1 MNAADLEFCRRL
13 EAAARAA
20 GAGRRAGVWPRL
32 RRAIR
37 SVGVTMM
44 AALFVTAGVALGDVL
59 SGGGKRFTLSLLALV
74 LCFDVHQRLAKLL
87 YQSPDLLAMSLLP
100 VSREWAFR
108 RHLRRGLLELLFLP
122 PLGMALALVARLGV
136 RPTEISPLGAA
147 VAGVFMGVFFA
158 GLGILALRW
167 RHAATVRGSL
177 WTGLVVVWLGNFV
190 APVGLKQA
198 LLEFLNKYGDAA
210 AGLLPTGWVIG
221 PLHRWLGGESH
232 ASDALWLLPAGAVLT
247 LIPAVLRWART
258 HYRFRDAVLLE
269 YAAEPPADCDAEDRE
284 AIAEQHTRPSHTGLT
299 EVTERIL
306 SREFLLPASGPDRG
320 WIERLV
326 WRWWTP
332 RERLL
337 AEWDWAGS
345 PPWTWSWR
353 TGAMLLAGGLIL
365 TLVGRVLGWLWLEA
379 ALPAGGILG
388 GLACL
393 PVFTGFAGGRL
404 AVPPAGS
411 LEVAPLMPYPRTSG
425 ELLRLLLKAS
435 VVRALA
441 ALPLA
446 LIFGALAGHLRE
458 VTWLAGADLGLR
470 ACFASC
476 VVAPL
481 MFTARIATGSN
492 DTQRFRL
499 GTFLVVGGHLVG
511 FLGAGGLLVAG
522 FAAPGGWWFLL
533 GAAAVSAFWSA
544 AYRVAVSRFWF
555 DLMKRN

>member
-1 MNAADLEFCRRL
+1 MNAADREFCRRL
-13 EAAARAA
+13 EVAARAA
-20 GAGRRAGVWPRL
+20 GAGRRPGVWWHL
-32 RRAIR
+32 RRALR
-37 SVGVTMM
+37 PVGVTMA
-44 AALFVTAGVALGDVL
+44 AALFVTAGVALGDSL
-59 SGGGKRFTLSLLALV
+59 SGGGKRLTLSLLALV

-87 YQSPDLLAMSLLP
+87 YQSPDLLAMALLP

-108 RHLRRGLLELLFLP
+108 RHLRRGLMEILFLL
-122 PLGMALALVARLGV
+122 PLGGALVLLARLGA
-136 RPTEISPLGAA
+136 RPTEVSPVSAA
-147 VAGVFMGVFFA
+147 VAGVLLGAFFG

-167 RHAATVRGSL
+167 RHAATVRGGL
-177 WTGLVVVWLGNFV
+177 WMGLVVLWLGNFV
-190 APVGLKQA
+190 APAGLKQA
-198 LLEFLNKYGDAA
+198 LLEFLNQYGDAA
-210 AGLLPTGWVIG
+210 AGLLPTGWVIA

-247 LIPAVLRWART
+247 LLPAVLRWARA
-258 HYRFRDAVLLE
+258 HYRFREAVLLD
-269 YAAEPPADCDAEDRE
+269 YAAEPPADFDAEDR
-284 AIAEQHTRPSHTGLT
+284 AAVAEQHARPSHTGLT

-337 AEWDWAGS
+337 AEWDWVNAPS
-345 PPWTWSWR
+345 WTWSWK
-353 TGAMLLAGGLIL
+353 TGAMLLAGGVIL
-365 TLVGRVLGWLWLEA
+365 TLTGRLLGWLWLEA

-411 LEVAPLMPYPRTSG
+411 LQISPLMPYPRTGG

-446 LIFGALAGHLRE
+446 LLFGALAGHLRDL
-458 VTWLAGADLGLR
+458 TWLAGADLGVR

-476 VVAPL
+476 VVTPL
-481 MFTARIATGSN
+481 MLTARIATDSS
-492 DTQRFRL
+492 DTQRL
-499 GTFLVVGGHLVG
+499 HLQTVLVVVGHLFG
-511 FLGAGGLLVAG
+511 FLATGGLLVAG

-533 GAAAVSAFWSA
+533 GAAGVSAFWA
-544 AYRVAVSRFWF
+544 RAYRATVNRFWF
-555 DLMKRN
+555 DLMKRG

>member
-1 MNAADLEFCRRL
+1 MNAADREFCRRL

-32 RRAIR
+32 RQAIR

-74 LCFDVHQRLAKLL
+74 LCFDVHQRLVKLL
-87 YQSPDLLAMSLLP
+87 YQSPDLLAMALLP

-108 RHLRRGLLELLFLP
+108 RHLRRGLLEMLFLL
-122 PLGMALALVARLGV
+122 PLGIALVLVARLGV
-136 RPTEISPLGAA
+136 RPTEVSPLGAA
-147 VAGVFMGVFFA
+147 AAGVLLGGFFA

-167 RHAATVRGSL
+167 RHAATVRSGL
-177 WTGLVVVWLGNFV
+177 WMGLVVLWLGNFV

-198 LLEFLNKYGDAA
+198 LLEFLNQYGDAA

-258 HYRFRDAVLLE
+258 HYRFRDAVLLD

-284 AIAEQHTRPSHTGLT
+284 AIAEQQARPAHTGLT

-345 PPWTWSWR
+345 PPWTWSWK
-353 TGAMLLAGGLIL
+353 TGAMLLAGGIIL
-365 TLVGRVLGWLWLEA
+365 TLAGRLLGWLWLEA

-404 AVPPAGS
+404 AIPPLGS
-411 LEVAPLMPYPRTSG
+411 LEVSPLIPYPRTSR
-425 ELLRLLLKAS
+425 ELLLLLVKAS
-435 VVRALA
+435 VVRAVA

-446 LIFGALAGHLRE
+446 VGFGALAGHLRDIS
-458 VTWLAGADLGLR
+458 WLAGADLGLR
-470 ACFASC
+470 AC
-476 VVAPL
+476 VATCAVTPL
-481 MFTARIATGSN
+481 LVTARIAGGTN
-492 DTQRFRL
+492 DTQRFRFRTL
-499 GTFLVVGGHLVG
+499 LVVAGHLVG
-511 FLGAGGLLVAG
+511 FLSACGLLVAC
-522 FAAPGGWWFLL
+522 FVLPDGWWFLL
-533 GAAAVSAFWSA
+533 AG
-544 AYRVAVSRFWF
+544 VAVSWSWAFAYRFAINRSWF